1 MTEEGCFRY
10 EKRNDDYEWQ
20 FCIAVKVVFVLGEI
34 YITVKEKCTIIVVKE
49 SEKYGGLYRLQYEV
63 YPDYLSNVEC
73 YGEDRIVQVVK
84 DVFNEYAG
92 VQL

>member
-1 MTEEGCFRY
+1 M
-10 EKRNDDYEWQ
+10 
-20 FCIAVKVVFVLGEI
+20 LGEIYNYFSKEALPSWSVIFSDPYRDLI

-92 VQL
+92 V